1 MGVIYVCRNCIV
13 FINFFVNMCVR
24 KINCFLLNKKKKR
37 FVKVDNRGLYVYIGC
52 F

>member
-1 MGVIYVCRNCIV
+1 MCAETVLYLLILLLTCVLGKQIV
-13 FINFFVNMCVR
+13 FFT
-24 KINCFLLNKKKKR
+24 KQKKKR

>member
-1 MGVIYVCRNCIV
+1 MGVIHVCRNCTV
-13 FINFFVNMCVR
+13 FINSFVNMCVR
-24 KINCFLLNKKKKR
+24 KTNCFLPNKKKK

>member
-1 MGVIYVCRNCIV
+1 MCAETTV
-13 FINFFVNMCVR
+13 FINSFVNMCVR
-24 KINCFLLNKKKKR
+24 KTNCFLPNKKKKR

>member
-1 MGVIYVCRNCIV
+1 MCAETVLYLLILLLTCVLGKQIV
-13 FINFFVNMCVR
+13 FYQT
-24 KINCFLLNKKKKR
+24 KKKKR